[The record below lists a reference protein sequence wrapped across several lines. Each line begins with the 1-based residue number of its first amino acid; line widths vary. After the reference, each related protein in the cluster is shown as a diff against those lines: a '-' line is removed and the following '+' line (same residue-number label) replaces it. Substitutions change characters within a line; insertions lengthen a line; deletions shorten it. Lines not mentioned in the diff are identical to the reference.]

1 VEDSALDNRAVMIGG
16 TTGILGEWGPET
28 AENRYEGPITARD
41 ALSKS
46 KNGATIRLG
55 MNPGVESVIDLC
67 RRAGVK
73 SPLRP
78 YPATFLGSSEITLS
92 ELALAYTIFP
102 NGGWRPTLP
111 HVLERIEEKDGT
123 IWHAQP
129 DYGKQD
135 VIKPETAYEVHSCL
149 VDALERGTGKDARA
163 NFGLKKMEAAGK
175 TGTAYDFTDVLFA
188 GYDSAITC
196 AVWAGFDK
204 PQQIFR
210 GAFGRDI
217 ALPVWVD
224 VLNASA
230 THYPAKEIPQPRGL
244 ERVNICA
251 KSGLLATDK
260 CVEKIKVADGEMD
273 EKTTYLELATS
284 AQKPSETCNIHGEMH
299 ASLTRD
305 LPVSEFPRAALA
317 VDTSAVKPVIPKEPT
332 LLAARDP
339 YNSVHAMVNPRPT
352 AAPSPE
358 PQEEV
363 TSEEMPDP
371 TKPVLKAIPVQPS
384 EGETSE
390 PTPTPVPSEAVIKAI
405 KPTGSPVEIRRAI
418 PVVRPSPQASEP
430 EVRRAEPVEEDESN

>member
-1 VEDSALDNRAVMIGG
+1 
-16 TTGILGEWGPET
+16 
-28 AENRYEGPITARD
+28 
-41 ALSKS
+41 
-46 KNGATIRLG
+46 
-55 MNPGVESVIDLC
+55 
-67 RRAGVK
+67 
-73 SPLRP
+73 
-78 YPATFLGSSEITLS
+78 
-92 ELALAYTIFP
+92 
-102 NGGWRPTLP
+102 
-111 HVLERIEEKDGT
+111 
-123 IWHAQP
+123 
-129 DYGKQD
+129 
-135 VIKPETAYEVHSCL
+135 
-149 VDALERGTGKDARA
+149 
-163 NFGLKKMEAAGK
+163 MEAAGK

-224 VLNASA
+224 VMNASA
-230 THYPAKEIPQPRGL
+230 THYPTKEIAQPRGL

-260 CVEKIKVADGEMD
+260 CIEKIKMADGEMD

-284 AQKPSETCNIHGEMH
+284 AQRPTETCNVHGEMH

-317 VDTSAVKPVIPKEPT
+317 VDTSAMKPIIPKEPT

-339 YNSVHAMVNPRPT
+339 YNSVHALVNPKPT
-352 AAPSPE
+352 PSPE
-358 PQEEV
+358 AEKEA

-371 TKPVLKAIPVQPS
+371 TKPVLKAIPVQP
-384 EGETSE
+384 GEAETGE
-390 PTPTPVPSEAVIKAI
+390 PIPSPAPSETVIKAI

-418 PVVRPSPQASEP
+418 PVVRPTPQTSQP